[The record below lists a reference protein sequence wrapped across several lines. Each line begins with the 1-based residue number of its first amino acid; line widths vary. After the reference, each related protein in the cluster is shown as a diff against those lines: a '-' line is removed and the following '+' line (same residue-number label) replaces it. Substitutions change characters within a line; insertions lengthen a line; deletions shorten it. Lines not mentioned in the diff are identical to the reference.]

1 MHFESFCHHRHLKG
15 PWSTPPPRP
24 WPGNALGPLCVCLE
38 THRPQDVPK
47 TKTWAWPAGAPPPH
61 QLHTDGKWRLLY
73 EVLRKPRR
81 LSSSLKH
88 WPSSALISSELSWIS
103 LLAELGSH
111 TRRLPWLPS
120 LTRSNP
126 SCGHT
131 PGPLCGLPRLPP
143 MPSVWGSCPPRMRPD
158 HTGSTHT
165 PNQQGAPISSA
176 RSPPSPPSPS
186 SPGSC
191 YSLYPP
197 QPPITAPHTTCLPL
211 SSPVKVWVLVVFVF
225 STGTQQD
232 SMFTGLSNS
241 I

>member
-1 MHFESFCHHRHLKG
+1 MHFESFCHHRNLKG

-24 WPGNALGPLCVCLE
+24 RPGNALGPLCVCLE

-61 QLHTDGKWRLLY
+61 QLHADGKWRLLY

-88 WPSSALISSELSWIS
+88 WPSSALISSKLSRIS
-103 LLAELGSH
+103 LLAEQGSH
-111 TRRLPWLPS
+111 TRKLPRLPS

-143 MPSVWGSCPPRMRPD
+143 MPSAWGAAL
-158 HTGSTHT
+158 H
-165 PNQQGAPISSA
+165 A
-176 RSPPSPPSPS
+176 
-186 SPGSC
+186 
-191 YSLYPP
+191 
-197 QPPITAPHTTCLPL
+197 
-211 SSPVKVWVLVVFVF
+211 
-225 STGTQQD
+225 
-232 SMFTGLSNS
+232 
-241 I
+241 